1 MTVISAIVEA
11 GYCVHATDSLLSIEN
26 DDGNRTASAESGRAK
41 VVLFSKLRG
50 GASFWGSVTAQKG
63 FGMVDLRTLLID
75 RAKALS
81 SHSEAIKLDDYMNEL
96 AGEMNARFRE
106 TRIQNKGV
114 GIHFSAFETVEGV
127 GDVPE
132 LFLITNFR
140 GDYSAAPEFAAQRQ
154 TYFTLSNEKDYAF
167 EKHHL
172 PEYRKQVVDH
182 LRSGS
187 GFHYCNGQP
196 ELFGEALP
204 SVNGR
209 YTSSTF
215 PLALVNAIV
224 DVHISKFD
232 KSKQLLGHPCI
243 DVIIPV
249 NSDPWS
255 HCSMDLIDGA

>member
-1 MTVISAIVEA
+1 MTVISAIIEA
-11 GYCVHATDSLLSIEN
+11 GYCVHATDSLLSIE
-26 DDGNRTASAESGRAK
+26 DESGNRVASSESGRAK
-41 VVLFSKLRG
+41 AILFSKLRG
-50 GASFWGSVTAQKG
+50 CASFWGSVTAQKG
-63 FGMVDLRTLLID
+63 FGMVDLRTILID

-81 SHSEAIKLDDYMNEL
+81 SYSGSINLDDYMNEL
-96 AGEMNARFRE
+96 SDEMNARFKD
-106 TRIQNKGV
+106 TRIQNRGV
-114 GIHFSAFETVEGV
+114 GIHFSAFEAVEGI

-154 TYFTLSNEKDYAF
+154 TFFTLSSETDYAF

-172 PEYRKQVVDH
+172 AEYRIKVANE

-215 PLALVNAIV
+215 PLALVSAIV
-224 DVHISKFD
+224 DVHVGKVD
-232 KSKQLLGHPCI
+232 KNKQIVGHPCL

-249 NSDPWS
+249 DGDPWS
-255 HCSMDLIDGA
+255 HSSMELVDGA